1 MPNPLIIMKE
11 KLNLENLLKM
21 EKNFSLLMLLI

>member
-21 EKNFSLLMLLI
+21 EKNFSLLMH